1 MLTQCAQCST
11 VFRLHAAQ
19 LAAASGFVTC
29 GDCGAVFNA
38 LNRLAD
44 EPLPSAPAITP
55 ASSENDLA
63 TRPQAALD
71 LNEAPAILRD
81 DLARLMRTRHRGL
94 SWAWSLLAL
103 VALLALIAQLAWQS
117 RSWWSERYPAAL
129 PYAEKLCAR
138 FNCKW
143 DSALDVKGI
152 ELVARDVREHPQYAH
167 ILLVNA
173 TLANRSAITTAYP
186 IIQLG
191 VYDRNGGIVG
201 MRRFT
206 PLEYLDASI
215 DIARGMPAGRAV
227 YVVLEVASA
236 SDVAESFE
244 FTFM

>member
-1 MLTQCAQCST
+1 M
-11 VFRLHAAQ
+11 
-19 LAAASGFVTC
+19 
-29 GDCGAVFNA
+29 
-38 LNRLAD
+38 
-44 EPLPSAPAITP
+44 
-55 ASSENDLA
+55 
-63 TRPQAALD
+63 
-71 LNEAPAILRD
+71 
-81 DLARLMRTRHRGL
+81 
-94 SWAWSLLAL
+94 
-103 VALLALIAQLAWQS
+103 
-117 RSWWSERYPAAL
+117 
-129 PYAEKLCAR
+129 
-138 FNCKW
+138 
-143 DSALDVKGI
+143 
-152 ELVARDVREHPQYAH
+152 ARDVREHPQYAH

-201 MRRFT
+201 MRRFA